1 MTVEYDV
8 GTGTIFDIKMN
19 VEHKVIDNFL
29 DKNNLEKLEDQVMS
43 AYMPWY
49 FNDHVNIKGDDHFQ
63 FVYGFVHPGGEPNCN
78 EFMMNLLE
86 PFAVKLK
93 VKNFH
98 RVKANLSTK
107 TNKLIEHG
115 MHTDRR
121 NMKGKT
127 GIFYL
132 NTCNGY
138 TRLEN
143 GVKIK
148 SKKNRFVEFDCN
160 TRHTGSSCTD
170 QKRRVVINFNY

>member
-19 VEHKVIDNFL
+19 IEHKVIDNFL

-93 VKNFH
+93 VK
-98 RVKANLSTK
+98 KIDLLS
-107 TNKLIEHG
+107 LIVIQD
-115 MHTDRR
+115 TQVLLAR
-121 NMKGKT
+121 
-127 GIFYL
+127 
-132 NTCNGY
+132 
-138 TRLEN
+138 
-143 GVKIK
+143 IK
-148 SKKNRFVEFDCN
+148 KEES
-160 TRHTGSSCTD
+160 
-170 QKRRVVINFNY
+170 